1 MNLDILTIITLV
13 PIFTGLILIIL
24 PQLLPKETADNLK
37 LITRN
42 ISMGVALAIF
52 AISTMIFIGTIGS
65 VDWTDILHGEY
76 VLKNEQFSLS
86 LPLAS
91 NGRLS

>member
-37 LITRN
+37 LITRKHFHGSR
-42 ISMGVALAIF
+42 ISNF
-52 AISTMIFIGTIGS
+52 CYFYN
-65 VDWTDILHGEY
+65 DFYW
-76 VLKNEQFSLS
+76 N
-86 LPLAS
+86 
-91 NGRLS
+91 NR